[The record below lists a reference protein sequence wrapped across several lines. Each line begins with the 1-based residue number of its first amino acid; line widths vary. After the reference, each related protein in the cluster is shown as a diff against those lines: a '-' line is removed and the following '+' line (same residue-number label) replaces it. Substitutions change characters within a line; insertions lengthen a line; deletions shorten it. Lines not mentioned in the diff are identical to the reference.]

1 MNKMLVT
8 NGWDRRAFLAASGAL
23 VVAAG
28 ASGLYSKSALAEVS
42 ETRPP
47 FTPDQL
53 DSWLSIDKAGNVT
66 AYFGKIDVGQGVDV
80 SVSQIIAEELDV
92 ALQSVKI
99 IMGNSDLT
107 IDHGDDG
114 RQRRPRGRR
123 ADAVDS
129 GRSPT
134 SVAGD
139 GKQAARR

>member
-8 NGWDRRAFLAASGAL
+8 DGLDRRAFLAASGAL

-66 AYFGKIDVGQGVDV
+66 AYFGKIDVGTG
-80 SVSQIIAEELDV
+80 SRCLGIA
-92 ALQSVKI
+92 
-99 IMGNSDLT
+99 
-107 IDHGDDG
+107 DH
-114 RQRRPRGRR
+114 RRGARCP
-123 ADAVDS
+123 AAKAS
-129 GRSPT
+129 RSSWAT
-134 SVAGD
+134 AT
-139 GKQAARR
+139 

>member
-66 AYFGKIDVGQGVDV
+66 AYFGKIDVGRE
-80 SVSQIIAEELDV
+80 SMSRYRRSSPRSSMSRCKASRSSWAIA
-92 ALQSVKI
+92 
-99 IMGNSDLT
+99 T
-107 IDHGDDG
+107 
-114 RQRRPRGRR
+114 
-123 ADAVDS
+123 
-129 GRSPT
+129 
-134 SVAGD
+134 
-139 GKQAARR
+139 

>member
-1 MNKMLVT
+1 MRRPRRHDPRSQARRQNVGGRSTMNKLLLVT
-8 NGWDRRAFLAASGAL
+8 NGWDRRAFLVASGAL

-92 ALQSVKI
+92 SLQSVKI
-99 IMGNSDLT
+99 IMG
-107 IDHGDDG
+107 
-114 RQRRPRGRR
+114 Q
-123 ADAVDS
+123 
-129 GRSPT
+129 
-134 SVAGD
+134 
-139 GKQAARR
+139 